1 MFVPPGKL
9 FLYTGKSP
17 ANPRQS
23 GGKDISAPAI
33 YVHNENPSLVALGK
47 NGMKTSFSEWYGN
60 AGMKTRV
67 RKGYE
72 NDKSKA
78 NKPVYENTVWK
89 HARKHPYENMV

>member
-1 MFVPPGKL
+1 MKTAHP
-9 FLYTGKSP
+9 
-17 ANPRQS
+17 
-23 GGKDISAPAI
+23 
-33 YVHNENPSLVALGK
+33 K

-78 NKPVYENTVWK
+78 NKPREEKNMTANRDRERKTRERHRKGEAPDLAPVYENTVWK
-89 HARKHPYENMV
+89 HVRKHPYENMV